1 MREMKRPLPCLRIR
15 SKALKRFGLPVL
27 ALVALSLAACGGDG
41 GGSSVTAKGGPKL
54 STAGLAPPLAKNI
67 RQANRIIDG
76 DGDLLKEKLA
86 SLRGFPI
93 VVNQWASWCEP
104 CRFEFPFFAA
114 AARRHRSEIAF
125 LGIDM
130 QDGKGDAKEFLEEL
144 PVPFP
149 SIFDPDA
156 SYISSIGGGR
166 ASPTTV
172 FIDSKGEVVNV
183 HPGAY
188 ASLDALERDIERHTN
203 PSKKS

>member
-1 MREMKRPLPCLRIR
+1 M
-15 SKALKRFGLPVL
+15 AVL
-27 ALVALSLAACGGDG
+27 ASVVLVVAACGGDEG
-41 GGSSVTAKGGPKL
+41 GGSSVTAKAGPKL
-54 STAGLAPPLAKNI
+54 RTAGLPAPLARNI
-67 RQANRIIDG
+67 RGANRIIDG

-86 SLRGFPI
+86 RLRGFPV

-104 CRFEFPFFAA
+104 CRFEFPFFAS
-114 AARRHRSEIAF
+114 AARRHRSEVAF

-130 QDGKGDAKEFLEEL
+130 QDSKGEAKEFLEEL

-156 SYISSIGGGR
+156 AYISSIGGGR

-172 FIDSKGEVVNV
+172 FIDSKGEVARV

-188 ASLDALERDIERHTN
+188 ASLDALERDIRRYVRPPKEG
-203 PSKKS
+203 

>member
-1 MREMKRPLPCLRIR
+1 MERRLPFPRISSRALRRLGI
-15 SKALKRFGLPVL
+15 PVL
-27 ALVALSLAACGGDG
+27 ALIVLTVASCGGDAG
-41 GGSSVTAKGGPKL
+41 GGSSVRAKGGAKL
-54 STAGLAPPLAKNI
+54 PTAGLAAPLARNI
-67 RQANRIIDG
+67 REANRIIDG

-86 SLRGFPI
+86 TLRGFPV

-104 CRFEFPFFAA
+104 CRFEFPFFAS

-125 LGIDM
+125 VGIDM
-130 QDGKGDAKEFLEEL
+130 QDSKGDAKEFLEEL

-156 SYISSIGGGR
+156 TYISSLGGGR

-172 FIDSKGEVVNV
+172 FIDTNGEVVNV

-188 ASLDALERDIERHTN
+188 ASLDALERDIERYAK
-203 PSKKS
+203 PREEG

>member
-1 MREMKRPLPCLRIR
+1 MRRRLPFLGTG
-15 SKALKRFGLPVL
+15 SGAPKHLGMPVL
-27 ALVALSLAACGGDG
+27 ALIVLTVAACGGDAG
-41 GGSSVTAKGGPKL
+41 GGSSVNAKGGAKL
-54 STAGLAPPLAKNI
+54 RTAGLPAPLVRNV
-67 RQANRIIDG
+67 REANKIIDG
-76 DGDLLKEKLA
+76 DGDLLKDKLDT
-86 SLRGFPI
+86 LRGFPV

-104 CRFEFPFFAA
+104 CRFEFPFFSA

-130 QDGKGDAKEFLEEL
+130 QDSKGDAKEFLEEL

-156 SYISSIGGGR
+156 AYISSIGGGR

-172 FIDSKGEVVNV
+172 FIDVEGEVVSV

-188 ASLDALERDIERHTN
+188 ASLDALERDIQRYAKPRKEG
-203 PSKKS
+203 

>member
-1 MREMKRPLPCLRIR
+1 V
-15 SKALKRFGLPVL
+15 PVL
-27 ALVALSLAACGGDG
+27 ALVVLALAACGGDG
-41 GGSSVTAKGGPKL
+41 GGASVTAQGGPKL
-54 STAGLAPPLAKNI
+54 STAGLAPPLARNI
-67 RQANRIIDG
+67 RHANRIIDG
-76 DGDLLKEKLA
+76 DGDLLNEKLA
-86 SLRGFPI
+86 SLRGFPV

-104 CRFEFPFFAA
+104 CRFEFPFFAS

-130 QDGKGDAKEFLEEL
+130 QDDKGEAKEFLEEL

-156 SYISSIGGGR
+156 AYISSIGGGR

-172 FIDSKGEVVNV
+172 FIDARAEVVNV

-188 ASLDALERDIERHTN
+188 ASLDALERDIRSYAV
-203 PSKKS
+203 PRQKG

>member
-1 MREMKRPLPCLRIR
+1 MPLA
-15 SKALKRFGLPVL
+15 ALL
-27 ALVALSLAACGGDG
+27 ALLLAGCGSDG
-41 GGSSVTAKGGPKL
+41 GGASVTARGGPKP
-54 STAGLAPPLAKNI
+54 STDGLPAPLAKNI

-86 SLRGFPI
+86 PLRGFPV
-93 VVNQWASWCEP
+93 VVNQWASWCDP
-104 CRFEFPFFAA
+104 CRFEFPFFVSAA
-114 AARRHRSEIAF
+114 KRHRSEIAF

-130 QDGKGDAKEFLEEL
+130 RDSKGAAKEFLEEL

-156 SYISSIGGGR
+156 AYISSIGGGR

-172 FIDSKGEVVNV
+172 FLDSEGEVVKV

-188 ASLDALERDIERHTN
+188 ASLDALERDIQLYAKPGKEG
-203 PSKKS
+203 